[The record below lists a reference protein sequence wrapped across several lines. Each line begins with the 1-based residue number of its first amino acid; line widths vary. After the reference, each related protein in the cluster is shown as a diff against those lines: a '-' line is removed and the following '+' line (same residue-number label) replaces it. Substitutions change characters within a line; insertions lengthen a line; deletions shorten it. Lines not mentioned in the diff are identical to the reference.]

1 MDPSK
6 FTAPSVGI
14 VRRTPGAFGYYAF
27 FPKLMPRTLRLQ
39 QKTVLRLSEAD
50 AALGRLAGAGRLL
63 PNPHILVNSYI
74 VREAVASS
82 SIEGTQ
88 ASISDVFDAQVSG
101 EARGDVGEVRNYVL
115 ALNRGLELLPN
126 LPVSLR
132 LVREIHKTLMQG
144 VRVQERT
151 PGEFRKTQNWIGSPT
166 GTIGDALFVPP
177 PPDEMEAA
185 LGDWERSANAKLAM
199 PPLIR
204 CALLH
209 YQFETIHPF
218 LDGNGRL
225 GRLLIVF
232 FLVEQGRLP
241 APLLYL
247 SSFFEQN
254 RQAYYDALQ
263 AVRERGRYQ
272 EWLQY
277 FLHAVDVQAKDALDR
292 AEKLSDLRERYRI
305 DLARKTRSRA
315 LAVVELLFETPVIT
329 ARSIS
334 NRLGVSIPG
343 AKKLI
348 QFLEDEKVL
357 REVPSAPSATKRWV
371 AEEILDV
378 IST

>member
-6 FTAPSVGI
+6 FTAPSVGT
-14 VRRTPGAFGYYAF
+14 VHRTPGAFGYYAF
-27 FPKLMPRTLRLQ
+27 FPKKIPRTLRLQ
-39 QKTVLRLSEAD
+39 QKTVLGLSEAD

-63 PNPHILVNSYI
+63 PNPHILVNPYV

-126 LPVSLR
+126 LPLSLR

-144 VRVQERT
+144 VRGQERT
-151 PGEFRKTQNWIGSPT
+151 PGEFRNTQNWIGSPT
-166 GTIGDALFVPP
+166 GAIDDALFVPP
-177 PPDEMEAA
+177 PPDEMGLA
-185 LGDWERSANAKLAM
+185 LDDWERFANAKLAM

-209 YQFETIHPF
+209 CQFETIHPF

-277 FLHAVDVQAKDALDR
+277 FLHAVEVQAKDALDR
-292 AEKLSDLRERYRI
+292 AEKLADLRERYRS
-305 DLARKTRSRA
+305 DLSKKTRSRA

-348 QFLEDEKVL
+348 QFLEEEKVL
-357 REVPSAPSATKRWV
+357 REVPSAASTTKRWV